1 MLVATRDPMHHSG
14 APDPSSHRDERIH
27 VPPPRTARMLSF
39 FQLAGSF
46 LAIPVALGSAYT
58 VYQTNFSPD
67 TQCQQLR
74 ANIIAMIDKKI
85 DAATRRMLVRRDVET
100 FEKSCGAFDPDAKA
114 AFVTLLQTEP
124 RVVPPRP
131 VAAPKVEASKPE
143 PVKVETPKAETAKAE
158 PVKTEP
164 VKSEPV
170 KTEAVKAEA
179 PAKEVARKPEARP
192 TAVAKQAAPAAVE
205 AEAVDPATN
214 DARWLDAV
222 RGALVSHDGA
232 REAATI
238 MKPRAPAEEP
248 PALRTSVAPTA
259 PAVAPVAQ
267 PEATAPA
274 LPPAT
279 AVGEPPAPARAATS
293 DDHPVPPGAIPDQP
307 PLDIAQAAGEKRS
320 SWISNIPF
328 VGQVLDK

>member
-114 AFVTLLQTEP
+114 AFVTLLQTES

-143 PVKVETPKAETAKAE
+143 PVKVEAPKAETAKAE

-164 VKSEPV
+164 AKSEPT

-179 PAKEVARKPEARP
+179 PAKEVARKPESRP
-192 TAVAKQAAPAAVE
+192 TAVAKQAAPAAAETE
-205 AEAVDPATN
+205 AFDPAVN

-232 REAATI
+232 REAAAI

-248 PALRTSVAPTA
+248 PALRTSVSPAA
-259 PAVAPVAQ
+259 PAAQ
-267 PEATAPA
+267 PEATIAPA

-279 AVGEPPAPARAATS
+279 AVGEPPAPAPQRAAG

-307 PLDIAQAAGEKRS
+307 PLDIAQAGSGEKRS